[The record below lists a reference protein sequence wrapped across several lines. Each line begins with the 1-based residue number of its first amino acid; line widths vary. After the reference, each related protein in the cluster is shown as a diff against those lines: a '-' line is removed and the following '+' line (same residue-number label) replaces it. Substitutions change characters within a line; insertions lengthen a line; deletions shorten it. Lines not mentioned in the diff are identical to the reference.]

1 MVRTPEISVVQENGN
16 IRVTWTYPEDPIT
29 YLFDGD
35 GYQNDWV
42 KGYDTNHPDNS
53 FQYNSVTEELELE
66 VHVLESS
73 GDAEEIATVTD
84 AMIDLT
90 GFDELKLEGFRTN
103 GTWWTP
109 TLNISDFSG
118 EYYVRCHAYSYWQDF
133 IDECIVH
140 HAIIISTNKNG
151 DQNDYAARSTSG
163 VEHEG
168 YPFRIVKVYL
178 S

>member
-66 VHVLESS
+66 VHVLESD

-84 AMIDLT
+84 VMADLT
-90 GFDELKLEGFRTN
+90 GFDELKLESFAVTGSSWNR
-103 GTWWTP
+103 

-118 EYYVRCHAYSYWQDF
+118 EYYVRCHVYSYWEELADA
-133 IDECIVH
+133 CVTRH
-140 HAIIISTNKNG
+140 SLIISTNKNG
-151 DQNDYAARSTSG
+151 NDSDYEARSTSSMT
-163 VEHEG
+163 HAG